1 VNDVTGFRAACS
13 EPTQQETSHYRARH
27 SSEHTVT
34 SSVSSAT
41 LLPLSPPLSPLSPL
55 SPTHRSATLLPLSP
69 PLSPLSPLSPTH
81 RSATLLPLSPPLSP
95 LLLLSTVHRQ
105 ARHCCLC
112 RLRCRLCCSYLQ
124 CISKRDTVASV
135 ASICGSVI
143 EIVCERHVKSI
154 SMIQSMAK
162 QCKLIQ

>member
-1 VNDVTGFRAACS
+1 MNDVTGFRAACS

-69 PLSPLSPLSPTH
+69 PLSPL
-81 RSATLLPLSPPLSP
+81 
-95 LLLLSTVHRQ
+95 LLLSTVHRQ
-105 ARHCCLC
+105 ARHCCLCRLHCRLC

>member
-34 SSVSSAT
+34 SSVS
-41 LLPLSPPLSPLSPL
+41 
-55 SPTHRSATLLPLSP
+55 SATLLPLSP

>member
-1 VNDVTGFRAACS
+1 MNDVTGFRAACS

-69 PLSPLSPLSPTH
+69 PLSPL
-81 RSATLLPLSPPLSP
+81 
-95 LLLLSTVHRQ
+95 LLLSTVHKQ